1 MWIGNTTQ
9 RKISFWL
16 MKKRNALWMIYLC
29 YLCRSRN
36 VRDAK
41 EKYILKLWIA
51 NGISNS
57 FVIWQIWKTTNNIW
71 IVFVNL
77 LRGFSG
83 FKWKWIPKMAF
94 MKYFF
99 IFQRYFMSWF
109 YRKFRKL
116 FNKTIQTPSEET
128 LLNFHL
134 ISLFIIFIICIIFFK
149 FMVWRVIYCSV
160 YSTVNSYKVQCL

>member
-9 RKISFWL
+9 RKISFLL
-16 MKKRNALWMIYLC
+16 MKKRNALWLIYP
-29 YLCRSRN
+29 YYVCRSSN

-57 FVIWQIWKTTNNIW
+57 FVILEIWKTTKNIW

-83 FKWKWIPKMAF
+83 FKWKWIPKIFF

-99 IFQRYFMSWF
+99 IFQRYFMSLF
-109 YRKFRKL
+109 YRKFKKL
-116 FNKTIQTPSEET
+116 FNKTIQTPSNET

-134 ISLFIIFIICIIFFK
+134 ILLFIIFIICIIFFE
-149 FMVWRVIYCSV
+149 IYGLK
-160 YSTVNSYKVQCL
+160 SYLLQCLQYS

>member
-9 RKISFWL
+9 RKISFLL
-16 MKKRNALWMIYLC
+16 MKKRNALWLIYP
-29 YLCRSRN
+29 YYVCRSSN

-57 FVIWQIWKTTNNIW
+57 FVILEIWKTTKNIW

-83 FKWKWIPKMAF
+83 FKRKWIPKIFF

-99 IFQRYFMSWF
+99 IFQRYFMSLF
-109 YRKFRKL
+109 YRKFKNYLIKL
-116 FNKTIQTPSEET
+116 FKPRRKKPCW
-128 LLNFHL
+128 
-134 ISLFIIFIICIIFFK
+134 IFI
-149 FMVWRVIYCSV
+149 
-160 YSTVNSYKVQCL
+160 